1 MQLRNFEPK
10 HQTEGLMPAPLP
22 GKVPL
27 DWVGHSSGVSDCA
40 VSVAFLQTNHSEN
53 YERG

>member
-10 HQTEGLMPAPLP
+10 LQTEGLMPAPLP
-22 GKVPL
+22 GKGPL
-27 DWVGHSSGVSDCA
+27 DWTGHSSGVGDSP